1 MTQLEEWVDENLDDL
16 YSLNNEEHYLS
27 AIEVR
32 GHQYI
37 LK

>member
-1 MTQLEEWVDENLDDL
+1 MNKLDDWIEDNLDEL